1 MDSIDDVEE
10 MQIMDE
16 AFDILGFKL
25 EEKVITFSSNIN
37 MAARASNF
45 SIYKRPFTHHVSKGW
60 GVQLGNS
67 EHSLPQKAIYTLS
80 SASARTYDTYGR

>member
-25 EEKVITFSSNIN
+25 EEKVLFFLPPPRTGGMVSPH
-37 MAARASNF
+37 ALEPALQ
-45 SIYKRPFTHHVSKGW
+45 YLYPPFNGICTD
-60 GVQLGNS
+60 GV
-67 EHSLPQKAIYTLS
+67 YMT
-80 SASARTYDTYGR
+80 

>member
-37 MAARASNF
+37 MAARASNL
-45 SIYKRPFTHHVSKGW
+45 SIYKR
-60 GVQLGNS
+60 L
-67 EHSLPQKAIYTLS
+67 
-80 SASARTYDTYGR
+80 

>member
-25 EEKVITFSSNIN
+25 EEKVITFSFNIN
-37 MAARASNF
+37 MAARASNAAVH
-45 SIYKRPFTHHVSKGW
+45 TLC
-60 GVQLGNS
+60 QQNLGG
-67 EHSLPQKAIYTLS
+67 
-80 SASARTYDTYGR
+80 SANIVNIH

>member
-25 EEKVITFSSNIN
+25 EEKVLVFCATTTGSMVSP
-37 MAARASNF
+37 RA
-45 SIYKRPFTHHVSKGW
+45 IKPVLQYLYPPFTDICTD
-60 GVQLGNS
+60 GV
-67 EHSLPQKAIYTLS
+67 YMT
-80 SASARTYDTYGR
+80 

>member
-25 EEKVITFSSNIN
+25 EEKVITFSFNIN
-37 MAARASNF
+37 MAARASNL
-45 SIYKRPFTHHVSKGW
+45 SIYKR
-60 GVQLGNS
+60 L
-67 EHSLPQKAIYTLS
+67 
-80 SASARTYDTYGR
+80 

>member
-25 EEKVITFSSNIN
+25 EEKVITFSFNIN
-37 MAARASNF
+37 MVARASNL
-45 SIYKRPFTHHVSKGW
+45 SIYKRLFAHYVSKIW
-60 GVQLGNS
+60 GVQL
-67 EHSLPQKAIYTLS
+67 I
-80 SASARTYDTYGR
+80 

>member
-37 MAARASNF
+37 MVARASNF
-45 SIYKRPFTHHVSKGW
+45 SIYMRLFTHYVSKIW
-60 GVQLGNS
+60 GVQL
-67 EHSLPQKAIYTLS
+67 I
-80 SASARTYDTYGR
+80 